1 MLPSSQAE
9 STVLQEVTK
18 RGSEVMGQVKT
29 QVILRNAREVVMA
42 RLGHLASERVHT
54 YIVEALIDTGA
65 TRLTI
70 PSFVA
75 DQLGIIRL
83 GHTDAEY
90 ADGRV
95 EEVDTTEGIQI
106 EMFGRTAI
114 RDAMVLGTQVL
125 IGVTV
130 LEDLDLLVDCKRQR
144 VMPPPDRPDQPVFRV

>member
-1 MLPSSQAE
+1 
-9 STVLQEVTK
+9 
-18 RGSEVMGQVKT
+18 MGQVKT

-42 RLGHLASERVHT
+42 RLGHLASEQVHT
-54 YIVEALIDTGA
+54 YTVEALIDTGA

-70 PSFVA
+70 PPFVA

-144 VMPPPDRPDQPVFRV
+144 VIPPPHRPDQPVFRV

>member
-1 MLPSSQAE
+1 
-9 STVLQEVTK
+9 
-18 RGSEVMGQVKT
+18 MGQVKT

-42 RLGHLASERVHT
+42 RLGYVPADQVHT
-54 YIVEALIDTGA
+54 YTTEAFIDTGA

-95 EEVDTTEGIQI
+95 EEVETTEGIQI
-106 EMFGRTAI
+106 EMLGRTAI
-114 RDAMVLGTQVL
+114 RDAMVLGKQVL

-130 LEDLDLLVDCKRQR
+130 LEELDLLVDGKRQR
-144 VMPPPDRPDQPVFRV
+144 VIPPPDHPDQPVFRV

>member
-1 MLPSSQAE
+1 
-9 STVLQEVTK
+9 
-18 RGSEVMGQVKT
+18 MGQVKT

-125 IGVTV
+125 IGVTA

-144 VMPPPDRPDQPVFRV
+144 VIPPPHRPDQPVFHV

>member
-1 MLPSSQAE
+1 
-9 STVLQEVTK
+9 
-18 RGSEVMGQVKT
+18 MGQVKT

-42 RLGHLASERVHT
+42 RLGYLPADQVHT
-54 YIVEALIDTGA
+54 YTTEALIDTGA

-95 EEVDTTEGIQI
+95 EEVETTEGVQI
-106 EMFGRTAI
+106 EMLGRTAI
-114 RDAMVLGTQVL
+114 RDAMVLGKQVL

-144 VMPPPDRPDQPVFRV
+144 VIPPPDHPDQPVFRV

>member
-1 MLPSSQAE
+1 
-9 STVLQEVTK
+9 
-18 RGSEVMGQVKT
+18 MGQVKI
-29 QVILRNAREVVMA
+29 QVTLRNAREVVMA
-42 RLGHLASERVHT
+42 RLEHLPAEQVHT
-54 YIVEALIDTGA
+54 YTTEALVDTGA
-65 TRLTI
+65 TRLTV
-70 PSFVA
+70 PAFVA

-106 EMFGRTAI
+106 EMLGRTAI
-114 RDAMVLGTQVL
+114 RDAMVLGKHVL

-144 VMPPPDRPDQPVFRV
+144 VIPPPDRPDQPVFRV